1 MVKYLTVEKRG
12 RFTEAQESKKA
23 GAGVGKK
30 MEFNPFRTPRV
41 VLVYME
47 RCIHSSLDPVSFQ
60 F

>member
-41 VLVYME
+41 VLVSIWSDVYIP
-47 RCIHSSLDPVSFQ
+47 RWTQ
-60 F
+60 